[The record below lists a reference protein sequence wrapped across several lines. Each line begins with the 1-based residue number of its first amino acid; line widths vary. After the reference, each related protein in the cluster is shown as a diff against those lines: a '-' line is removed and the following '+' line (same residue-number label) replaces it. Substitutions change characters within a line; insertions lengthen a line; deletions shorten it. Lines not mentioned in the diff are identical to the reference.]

1 MGGFVSVSALRKAS
15 LIAAGAA
22 ALASYQASGAE
33 DAKSQAEGIIFER
46 QQIMEQL
53 GKDSDT
59 LGRIVAGQLPAS
71 GLAEVTKSIAQGA
84 HDSVEA
90 FKQQVPGGRTKAEAW
105 TNNADF
111 TARMTKFAAGAD
123 AMAKAG
129 EKNDVT
135 AVVGLMIEALPCK
148 ECHDVYR
155 ERKKPAA

>member
-1 MGGFVSVSALRKAS
+1 MGGIVSGSALRKGS
-15 LIAAGAA
+15 LIVAGAA
-22 ALASYQASGAE
+22 ALVSYQASGAE
-33 DAKSQAEGIIFER
+33 DAKTQAEGIIFER

-53 GKDSDT
+53 GKDSDK
-59 LGRIVAGQLPAS
+59 LGKIVAGQLPAS

-90 FKQQVPGGRTKAEAW
+90 FKQQVPGGHTKPEAW
-105 TNNADF
+105 SNNADF
-111 TARMTKFAAGAD
+111 SARLAKFAVGAD

-135 AVVGLMIEALPCK
+135 AVVGLMIEAMPCK
-148 ECHDVYR
+148 ECHDLYR